1 MAKFAATSLERNWMP
16 PLVKAIF
23 LLFLVPR
30 LAVASATP
38 ASLVDVAPRVEQNFD
53 THWLYVAHD
62 VPDGQ
67 SPNLKDDGFEH
78 VSLPHSNIITPAET
92 FDPDIFRFVSW
103 YRKHF
108 RPEDSWNGK
117 LVSAR
122 FQGVMT
128 VADVYLNG
136 KHLATHKG
144 GYTPFE
150 VDLTPALRF
159 GANNVI
165 AVRVDS
171 RVQPRVPPEGA
182 PKISPS
188 GLYYFATRG
197 ELARPAPKLY
207 GFYLFGGIQRDV
219 ELRVTDKLH
228 IESGHYITK
237 RIQPDA
243 AVGATIS
250 VRNDRSAAVE
260 TSVQVRLRDAEGQQ
274 AVTAVTKVKLDAG
287 EARDIR
293 LEIDPIRKPRLWD
306 PDHPN
311 RYIVEAAVG
320 DSSAVT
326 DRESTWIG
334 IRQIDWQGGVFH
346 INRQTLQLRGLNRHQ
361 TYPFIGGAVP
371 NRLQRR
377 DALTLKYGLGL
388 NAVRSS
394 HYPPDPEFLDE
405 CDRLGILVMDEFP
418 AWQYVGRDAEWQDNA
433 VNAAREMIL
442 RDRNHPSIFVWG
454 VRANEASFYEE
465 DDRDLYDRTYGLVKQ
480 LDPSRSPGGA
490 RLSEAWHGKLVPEEV
505 LTVNDYGD
513 FDDPTNFPQPATDK
527 PWVITEFGHPRQ
539 VPVWEDED
547 VLLLTAAMWV
557 RHYDQLYAH
566 PEISGAIGWA
576 AFDYNSPE
584 FNTPEAVTATHCV
597 DDIYR
602 LPKGFAAYALASQ
615 LDPDLYGPM
624 VHILNYWEKKR
635 PDLWVASN
643 AEEVEIK
650 INGKS
655 IGRRRGTEFAH
666 MPHPFFKFKLDDAYE
681 PGVVEAVAY
690 RHGQIVAH
698 EELRSPQEAE
708 KLQIVADDASIVA
721 DGADATRVVVYA
733 VDKNG
738 TVVPY
743 EDRRINIRVENGKLL
758 GMPMAHLE
766 GGRIAFYVQ
775 SKEGQLQ
782 EIAIHVSA
790 EGLQAGEGKVG
801 IEAETTLIPFA
812 PFDRSIESLKFV
824 PARW

>member
-1 MAKFAATSLERNWMP
+1 MSR
-16 PLVKAIF
+16 
-23 LLFLVPR
+23 LLKTLFFVVLGLSIV
-30 LAVASATP
+30 LP
-38 ASLVDVAPRVEQNFD
+38 AFPDSNVDVTPRVEQNFC
-53 THWLYVAHD
+53 THWLYTPHD
-62 VPDGQ
+62 VANGERIG
-67 SPNLKDDGFEH
+67 LKDDGFES
-78 VSLPHSNIITPAET
+78 VSVPHANVITPAET
-92 FDPDIFRFVSW
+92 FDPDLFRFVSW

-108 RPEDSWNGK
+108 RSPDSWK
-117 LVSAR
+117 DKRVSLT

-128 VADVYLNG
+128 VADIYLNG
-136 KHLATHKG
+136 RHLVTHKG
-144 GYTPFE
+144 GYTSFE
-150 VDLTPALRF
+150 VDLTPALQF
-159 GANNVI
+159 GEDNVL

-171 RVQPRVPPEGA
+171 RTQPHVPPEGA

-188 GLYYFATRG
+188 GLYYFG
-197 ELARPAPKLY
+197 NQGHLARTAPKLY
-207 GFYLFGGIQRDV
+207 GYYLFGGIQRDV

-228 IESGHYITK
+228 IERVYYVTR

-243 AVGATIS
+243 AVGATIG

-260 TSVQVRLRDAEGQQ
+260 TSVQLRLRDAEGHE
-274 AVTAVTKVKLDAG
+274 AGKAATNVKLDAG
-287 EARDIR
+287 EARDIQ
-293 LEIDPIRKPRLWD
+293 LEIDPIRNPRLWD

-311 RYIVEAAVG
+311 RYIVDATVS
-320 DSSAVT
+320 DSSVAT
-326 DRESTWIG
+326 DREATWIG

-346 INRQTLQLRGLNRHQ
+346 INGQTLQLRGLNRHQ

-433 VNAAREMIL
+433 VNAVREMIL

-454 VRANEASFYEE
+454 VRANEASFYEK
-465 DDRDLYDRTYGLVKQ
+465 DDRDLYDRTYALVRQ
-480 LDPSRSPGGA
+480 LDPSRRPGGA
-490 RLSEAWHGKLVPEEV
+490 RLSEAWHGKMVPEEV

-513 FDDPTNFPQPATDK
+513 FDDPTKFPQPATDQ

-557 RHYDQLYAH
+557 RHYDHLYAH

-624 VHILNYWEKKR
+624 VHILNYWEQKM

-655 IGRRRGTEFAH
+655 IGHQRGTEFAH
-666 MPHPFFKFKLDDAYE
+666 MPHPLFKFKLGDAYA
-681 PGVVEAVAY
+681 PGLVEALAY
-690 RHGQIVAH
+690 RRGQVVAR
-698 EELRSPQEAE
+698 EELHSPQEAE
-708 KLQIVADDASIVA
+708 KLQIVPDDASIVA
-721 DGADATRVVVYA
+721 DGADATRVIVYA

-743 EDRRINIRVENGKLL
+743 EDRRINIRVENGNLL

-775 SKEGQLQ
+775 AKEGQQ
-782 EIAIHVSA
+782 QDIAIHVSA
-790 EGLQAGEGKVG
+790 EGLQAGEGKVE
-801 IEAETTLIPFA
+801 IEAETTSIPFA
-812 PFDRSIESLKFV
+812 PFDRRIESLKFV